1 MTKKKNPGLARWQAS
16 NPNQSWAQIS
26 FELLDCAAWN
36 ALTQKQQNL
45 YLYILRL
52 RYAAQKAALRHNDSP
67 ITPTTRWPDYD
78 NVTEDTI
85 YLTFK
90 KAVQD
95 KKYKDWDD
103 KTFYTDRKVL
113 VILGFLE
120 LVIDGK
126 TISYKE
132 ASVYKMSARWQK
144 ITEKEI
150 KAYKAANVIG
160 SKPISKDQ
168 DKIIESLAKK
178 QK

>member
-1 MTKKKNPGLARWQAS
+1 MKKKKYPGLARWQAS
-16 NPNQSWAQIS
+16 HPNQSWAQVS
-26 FELLDCAAWN
+26 FELLDSDAWN

-45 YLYILRL
+45 YLHTLRL
-52 RYAAQKAALRHNDSP
+52 LYSSRKAALRHNESP

-78 NVTEDTI
+78 DVTEDTI
-85 YLTFK
+85 YLTFS
-90 KAVQD
+90 KAVHD
-95 KKYKDWDD
+95 KKYKEWDD

-113 VILGFLE
+113 VILGFLD

-126 TISYKE
+126 KVDYKE